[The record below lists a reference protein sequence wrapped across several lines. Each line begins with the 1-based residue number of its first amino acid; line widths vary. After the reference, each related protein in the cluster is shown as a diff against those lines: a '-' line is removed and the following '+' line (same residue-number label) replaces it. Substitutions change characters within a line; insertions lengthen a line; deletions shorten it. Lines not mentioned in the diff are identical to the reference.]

1 MRGNLDE
8 GVSEDRT
15 ITGRRVLYAEEL
27 LRQKNPAV
35 ERESVVG

>member
-15 ITGRRVLYAEEL
+15 ITGRIVLYAEGH
-27 LRQKNPAV
+27 LRPKTLAV